1 MKILRAFWGIGLM
14 SVLCQ
19 PVLASNYSY
28 NDFPPKGSRTVDD
41 VIKRYQPIVEP
52 RLKIDF
58 ARAEVSYPPK
68 KIALFA
74 MKNEQKMELWAEEDD
89 TWHLIK
95 NYPITKLSGVMGPK
109 KREGDKQIPEGIY
122 QVEFL
127 NPNSQYHLS
136 MKLNY
141 PNDFDLKYAKLEG
154 RTKPGTNIFIHGK
167 ESSVGCLAIGDVAI
181 EELFV
186 LAKNTGIDNIDVVI
200 SPYDPRIRTLVPTL
214 SEPYWTS
221 ILYRDITHVAQQ
233 FDSKRHL

>member
-58 ARAEVSYPPK
+58 ARADVSYPPK

-154 RTKPGTNIFIHGK
+154 RTKLALIFSFMVRNH
-167 ESSVGCLAIGDVAI
+167 L
-181 EELFV
+181 L
-186 LAKNTGIDNIDVVI
+186 VV
-200 SPYDPRIRTLVPTL
+200 
-214 SEPYWTS
+214 
-221 ILYRDITHVAQQ
+221 
-233 FDSKRHL
+233 